1 MSISHIQGGDV
12 GGASPIPGQAPDV
25 LELER
30 RLREQTAANAQLD
43 DEVRYLLQELVIR
56 KEFIAQLEGEL
67 ESLHSFAGRH
77 VELSTEFAAYR
88 RRIPHRT
95 VDRLV
100 DAIHRLPWLYRPLQQ
115 LGRVVVAI
123 ARRSRARTASP
134 SSGQRTRTEE
144 RNLPTVDHPHE
155 QR

>member
-12 GGASPIPGQAPDV
+12 AGASSLSGQGPDV

-30 RLREQTAANAQLD
+30 RLREQTEINAQLD

-56 KEFIAQLEGEL
+56 KEFIVQLEGEL

-88 RRIPHRT
+88 TRIPHRT

-100 DAIHRLPWLYRPLQQ
+100 DAIHRFPWLYRPLRQ
-115 LGRVVVAI
+115 LGRMAVAV
-123 ARRSRARTASP
+123 ARRSRSGTALPRRTDA
-134 SSGQRTRTEE
+134 GERTR
-144 RNLPTVDHPHE
+144 PTVDHPHE